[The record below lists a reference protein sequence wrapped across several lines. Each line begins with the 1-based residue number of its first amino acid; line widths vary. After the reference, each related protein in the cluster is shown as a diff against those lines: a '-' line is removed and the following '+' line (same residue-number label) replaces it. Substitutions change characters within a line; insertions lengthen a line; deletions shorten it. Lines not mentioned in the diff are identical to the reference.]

1 MMRFS
6 WLRKV
11 LGPLAAAAMAGGAA
25 AAPPPAPPAPHV
37 AKPAMWKLADA
48 DTTIYLFGSFHLL
61 PNGEQWRT
69 PAFETALAGS
79 DTLVLEVANLDDPSA
94 LVASLMKVA
103 FSPNLPPLAERVPAE
118 KRDAL
123 KAMIAESGLPEA
135 ALDKMETWAA
145 ALLLTGVTYKRL
157 GLDPNAGVEHSLIEP
172 WRKSGKPIEGL
183 ETIDQ
188 QLGYFDHLSEDGQR
202 KFLVGLLDSPEKGR
216 TEFAGML
223 KAWESGDVAGI
234 ARTFDDET
242 QMSAELR
249 RTLMAER
256 NARWSEWL
264 KARLD
269 KPGTVFVAVGA
280 GHLAGN
286 DSVIRLLADKGLKA
300 TRLQ

>member
-1 MMRFS
+1 MRFS
-6 WLRKV
+6 WLRKI
-11 LGPLAAAAMAGGAA
+11 LAPFAAAAMAAGAA
-25 AAPPPAPPAPHV
+25 AAPPAPPALHV

-94 LVASLMKVA
+94 LIASLMKVA
-103 FSPNLPPLAERVPAE
+103 ISPDLPPLAERVPAE

-135 ALDKMETWAA
+135 ALDRMETWAA
-145 ALLLTGVTYKRL
+145 ALMLTGVTYKRL
-157 GLDPNAGVEHSLIEP
+157 GLDPNAGVEHNLMEG
-172 WRKSGKPIEGL
+172 WRKSGKPLEGL

-188 QLGYFDHLSEDGQR
+188 QLGYFDHLSEDAQR

-223 KAWESGDVAGI
+223 KAWETGDVAGI

-256 NARWSEWL
+256 NARWSDWL

-269 KPGTVFVAVGA
+269 RPGTVFVAVGA
-280 GHLAGN
+280 GHLAGA
-286 DSVIRLLADKGLKA
+286 DSVIRMLADKGLKA

>member
-1 MMRFS
+1 MRFS
-6 WLRKV
+6 WLRKM
-11 LGPLAAAAMAGGAA
+11 LGPLAAAAMAGGAT
-25 AAPPPAPPAPHV
+25 AAPAPAPPAPHV

-94 LVASLMKVA
+94 LIASLMKVA
-103 FSPNLPPLAERVPAE
+103 VSPNLPPLAERVPAE

-123 KAMIAESGLPEA
+123 KAMIAESGIPEA

-145 ALLLTGVTYKRL
+145 GLLLTGVTFKRL

-188 QLGYFDHLSEDGQR
+188 QLGYFDHLSEDAQR

-256 NARWSEWL
+256 NARWSDWL

-269 KPGTVFVAVGA
+269 RPGTVFVAVGA
-280 GHLAGN
+280 GHLAGS
-286 DSVIRLLADKGLKA
+286 DSVIRMLADKGLKA

>member
-1 MMRFS
+1 MRFG
-6 WLRKV
+6 WVRKAF
-11 LGPLAAAAMAGGAA
+11 GALAAAAISTAA
-25 AAPPPAPPAPHV
+25 CAAPAPAPAPHV
-37 AKPAMWKLADA
+37 AKPALWKLADA

-69 PAFETALAGS
+69 PAFEKALAGS

-94 LVASLMKVA
+94 LIASLMKLA
-103 FSPNLPPLAERVPAE
+103 ISPNLPPLAERVPAG

-123 KAMIAESGLPEA
+123 KAMIAESGLPET
-135 ALDKMETWAA
+135 ALDRMETWAA

-157 GLDPNAGVEHSLIEP
+157 GLDPNAGVEHSLMAP
-172 WRKSGKPIEGL
+172 WRKSGRPLEGL

-188 QLGYFDHLSEDGQR
+188 QLGYFDGLSEDAQR

-216 TEFAGML
+216 AEFAAML
-223 KAWESGDVAGI
+223 KAWETGDAAGI

-269 KPGTVFVAVGA
+269 RPGTVFVAVGA

-286 DSVIRLLADKGLKA
+286 DSVLRLLAAKGLKVS
-300 TRLQ
+300 RLQ

>member
-1 MMRFS
+1 
-6 WLRKV
+6 
-11 LGPLAAAAMAGGAA
+11 
-25 AAPPPAPPAPHV
+25 
-37 AKPAMWKLADA
+37 MWKLADA

-69 PAFETALAGS
+69 PVFEKALAGS

-94 LVASLMKVA
+94 LIASLMKLA
-103 FSPNLPPLAERVPAE
+103 ISPNLPPLVERVPAE

-123 KAMIAESGLPEA
+123 KAMIADSGIPEA

-145 ALLLTGVTYKRL
+145 GLLLTGVTFKRL
-157 GLDPNAGVEHSLIEP
+157 GLDPNAGVEHSLMEP
-172 WRKSGKPIEGL
+172 WRKSGRPIEGL

-188 QLGYFDHLSEDGQR
+188 QLGYFDGLSEDAQR
-202 KFLVGLLDSPEKGR
+202 KFLVGLLESPEKGR
-216 TEFAGML
+216 TEFAAML
-223 KAWESGDVAGI
+223 TAWEKGDVAGI

-269 KPGTVFVAVGA
+269 RPGTVFVAVGA
-280 GHLAGN
+280 GHLAGA
-286 DSVIRLLADKGLKA
+286 DSVLRLLAAKGLKV

>member
-1 MMRFS
+1 MR
-6 WLRKV
+6 KA
-11 LGPLAAAAMAGGAA
+11 LGPLAAAAAAIAAGAPA
-25 AAPPPAPPAPHV
+25 LAAPGPHV
-37 AKPAMWKLADA
+37 ARPAMWKLADA

-61 PNGEQWRT
+61 PSGEQWRT
-69 PAFETALAGS
+69 AAFEKALAGS
-79 DTLVLEVANLDDPSA
+79 DTLVLEVANLDDTSA
-94 LVASLMKVA
+94 LIASLMKVA

-123 KAMIAESGLPEA
+123 KAMIADSGIPTA
-135 ALDKMETWAA
+135 SLDKMETWAA

-157 GLDPNAGVEHSLIEP
+157 GLDPNAGVEHSLMAP
-172 WRKSGKPIEGL
+172 WRETGKPLEGL

-188 QLGYFDHLSEDGQR
+188 QLGYFDHLSEDAQR
-202 KFLVGLLDSPEKGR
+202 KFLVGLLESPEKGR
-216 TEFAGML
+216 AEFAGML
-223 KAWESGDVAGI
+223 NAWETGDVAGI

-249 RTLMAER
+249 ETLMKRR

-269 KPGTVFVAVGA
+269 RPGTVFVAVGA
-280 GHLAGN
+280 GHLAGS
-286 DSVIRLLADKGLKA
+286 DSVLRLLAAKGLKV

>member
-1 MMRFS
+1 
-6 WLRKV
+6 
-11 LGPLAAAAMAGGAA
+11 
-25 AAPPPAPPAPHV
+25 
-37 AKPAMWKLADA
+37 MWKLADA

-69 PAFETALAGS
+69 PAFEKALARS

-94 LVASLMKVA
+94 LSASLMNVA
-103 FSPNLPPLAERVPAE
+103 FSPDLPPLAERVPAD
-118 KRDAL
+118 KRNAL
-123 KAMIAESGLPEA
+123 KAMIADSGIAEA
-135 ALDKMETWAA
+135 ALDRMETWAA
-145 ALLLTGVTYKRL
+145 ALLLTAVTYKRL
-157 GLDPNAGVEHSLIEP
+157 GLDPNAGVEHSLMEP
-172 WRKSGKPIEGL
+172 WRKSGRPVEGL

-188 QLGYFDHLSEDGQR
+188 QLGYFDHLSEDSQR

-216 TEFAGML
+216 AEFAGML

-256 NARWSEWL
+256 NARWSDWL

-269 KPGTVFVAVGA
+269 RPGTVFVAVGA
-280 GHLAGN
+280 GHLAGAQ
-286 DSVIRLLADKGLKA
+286 SVQTMLKAKGLKA
-300 TRLQ
+300 KRVQ